1 MIFYGKGGIGK
12 STIASNLAAAYAEE
26 GLKVMVV
33 GCDPKADCTRNLRGE
48 VDILTVSDGLREKKA
63 VENMQYHVEMDH
75 WEWEELA
82 AGGQIEKDEIVH
94 DGYRGVQ
101 CVEAGGPEPA
111 VGCAGRGIITV
122 MNLLNMLGV
131 YDSDIDVIIY
141 DVLGDIVCGGFAM
154 PLRAGFAQDVYIITS
169 ADYLSIYAANNI
181 CKGINRH
188 ARRGGALLG
197 GFIYNMRGTFDDLAL
212 VEKFAHSVGA
222 RVVGAIPNDALIPE
236 SEIYAKT
243 VIEYKPDSEIADR
256 FRELASRIFH
266 NNTRTIPEPLSKKD
280 LVGLRTGIRSG
291 GV

>member
-1 MIFYGKGGIGK
+1 M
-12 STIASNLAAAYAEE
+12 
-26 GLKVMVV
+26 
-33 GCDPKADCTRNLRGE
+33 
-48 VDILTVSDGLREKKA
+48 TVSEVLREKKA

-75 WEWEELA
+75 WEWEKLA
-82 AGGQIEKDEIVH
+82 AGGQIEKDEVVYE
-94 DGYRGVQ
+94 GYRRVL

-122 MNLLNMLGV
+122 VNLLNRLGV

-154 PLRAGFAQDVYIITS
+154 PLRAGLAQDAYIITS
-169 ADYLSIYAANNI
+169 AEFLSIYAANNI

-197 GFIYNMRGTFDDLAL
+197 GFIYNMRGALDDLAP
-212 VEKFAHSVGA
+212 VEEYAHSVGA
-222 RVVGAIPNDALIPE
+222 RVIGAIPNDALIPE
-236 SEIYAKT
+236 SELYAKT

-256 FRELASRIFH
+256 FRELAARIFH
-266 NNTRTIPEPLSKKD
+266 NNTRSIPEPLSKKD